1 MSESFERAL
10 ERLLHD
16 QSPGSELPYLDEEE
30 QAMLRMAQLLHG
42 STPSEARPIF
52 VDELRERVVAP
63 RRISRR
69 TAFLTT
75 VGALAAGLLGGL
87 GLEHFLTSGA
97 TNGPAAV
104 GTEQWRA
111 VTTLADLPDGAV
123 RAFKVDNLQGFL
135 INRSGQISALS
146 RTCTHMGCQ
155 LDFNRKDRA
164 LLCPCHGAE
173 FDLHGRLLR
182 GPGGSAYSQPLPPLP
197 KIKTRVNGDRVEIST
212 A

>member
-16 QSPGSELPYLDEEE
+16 QSPGPELPYLDEEE
-30 QAMLRMAQLLHG
+30 QAMLRMAQLLRG
-42 STPSEARPIF
+42 SSRTEARPLF
-52 VDELRERVVAP
+52 VDELRERVIAP
-63 RRISRR
+63 RRVSRR

-75 VGALAAGLLGGL
+75 MGALAAGLLGGL
-87 GLEHFLTSGA
+87 GLEHFLTSGP
-97 TNGPAAV
+97 TTGPKSA
-104 GTEQWRA
+104 GSEQWRT

-123 RAFKVDNLQGFL
+123 RTFKVDNLQGFL
-135 INRSGQISALS
+135 INRSGQVSALS

-155 LDFNRKDRA
+155 LDFKSKDRA

-173 FDLHGRLLR
+173 FDLHGRLVR
-182 GPGGSAYSQPLPPLP
+182 GPGGDPYSQKLPPLP
-197 KIKTRVNGDRVEIST
+197 AIKTRVNGDDVEVST

>member
-16 QSPGSELPYLDEEE
+16 QSPGPELPYLDEEE
-30 QAMLRMAQLLHG
+30 QAMVRVAQMLRG
-42 STPSEARPIF
+42 SSPTDAHPVF
-52 VDELRERVVAP
+52 VDELRERVTAP
-63 RRISRR
+63 RRVSRR
-69 TAFLTT
+69 AAFLTT
-75 VGALAAGLLGGL
+75 VGALAAGLVGGL
-87 GLEHFLTSGA
+87 GLERYLTSSR
-97 TNGPAAV
+97 TSGPNAA

-135 INRSGQISALS
+135 INRSGQVSALS

-182 GPGGSAYSQPLPPLP
+182 GPGGSAYSVPLPPLP